1 MLPLVYA
8 LLPDKLETSQTRV
21 LEAIKDVCVQKH
33 LRRPD
38 PATVI
43 MDFEKGMNNAVA
55 TVFPDAELRLCL
67 FHLKQS
73 AFRKIQNLGL
83 AVQYRDEE
91 DDTVRMAFWQILG
104 VAFVP
109 VDDVEEAFHQAKENI
124 PDEMKP
130 FPKYF
135 EETYVLGRVKMIG
148 KSHPTIFNLVK
159 EFENEEADVRVM
171 MAELDGGRAIRQPQR
186 QKYRRINERLQNL
199 TTHYAEYKE
208 EGRIVDFT
216 RACGH
221 NFCAD

>member
-1 MLPLVYA
+1 
-8 LLPDKLETSQTRV
+8 
-21 LEAIKDVCVQKH
+21 
-33 LRRPD
+33 
-38 PATVI
+38 

-55 TVFPDAELRLCL
+55 TVFPDAKLRLCL

-91 DDTVRMAFWQILG
+91 DDTVRMAFRQILG

-135 EETYVLGRVKMIG
+135 EETYVLGRVVRGRRRAAARYPPHLWNQHLAARHNEPRTNNATEAWHNRFQKMIG

-159 EFENEEADVRVM
+159 EFQNEEADVRVM